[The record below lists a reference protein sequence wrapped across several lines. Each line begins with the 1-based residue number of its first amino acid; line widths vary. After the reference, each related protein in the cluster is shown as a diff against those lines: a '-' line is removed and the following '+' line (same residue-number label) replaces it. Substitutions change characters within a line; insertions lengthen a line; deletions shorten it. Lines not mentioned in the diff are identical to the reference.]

1 MSLLDRLLPKLK
13 AINEQSR
20 ISNSDTHPISEHN
33 KQEPSITAS
42 SSQQS
47 QIFDLTDACDE
58 ADVGLDIWPSAPLAP
73 TTLKRPL
80 EQAVDDC
87 VDDRSKTAKPFNDKQ
102 PRLDEYSL
110 PSSYQPIPSIS
121 RTSSSS
127 SSSSSSSQPTNNN
140 NTTSNSTSKLTLNN
154 YALRPTSDATY
165 DDVKTVN
172 LQHKDFVNYEV
183 VLYVD
188 SREKEHMLVKGKILV
203 SLPYT
208 NNPAYNDSFIICDII
223 I

>member
-20 ISNSDTHPISEHN
+20 ISNSDIHAMSEHN
-33 KQEPSITAS
+33 KQELSITAS

-47 QIFDLTDACDE
+47 QIFDLTDGCDD
-58 ADVGLDIWPSAPLAP
+58 ADMWPSAPLAP

-87 VDDRSKTAKPFNDKQ
+87 VDDRRTPAMPFNDKQ
-102 PRLDEYSL
+102 PCIGDYSL

-127 SSSSSSSQPTNNN
+127 SSSSQPPYNNS
-140 NTTSNSTSKLTLNN
+140 TTSNSTSTLTLNN
-154 YALRPTSDATY
+154 YALRPSSDAIY

-172 LQHKDFVNYEV
+172 LQHKDLVNYEV

-203 SLPYT
+203 SPPY
-208 NNPAYNDSFIICDII
+208 
-223 I
+223 

>member
-20 ISNSDTHPISEHN
+20 ISNADIRPTSEHN
-33 KQEPSITAS
+33 KQQQSITAS

-47 QIFDLTDACDE
+47 QIFDLTDDCDD
-58 ADVGLDIWPSAPLAP
+58 ADVWPSAPLAP

-87 VDDRSKTAKPFNDKQ
+87 VDDRSTLAMPFNDKR
-102 PRLDEYSL
+102 PRLDDYSL
-110 PSSYQPIPSIS
+110 PSSFQPIPSIS

-127 SSSSSSSQPTNNN
+127 SSSSSSQPTNTNN
-140 NTTSNSTSKLTLNN
+140 NTSNSHSTSKLTLNN
-154 YALRPTSDATY
+154 YALRPTSDTIY

-172 LQHKDFVNYEV
+172 LQHKDLINYEV

-203 SLPYT
+203 SLPY
-208 NNPAYNDSFIICDII
+208 
-223 I
+223 

>member
-1 MSLLDRLLPKLK
+1 MS
-13 AINEQSR
+13 
-20 ISNSDTHPISEHN
+20 
-33 KQEPSITAS
+33 
-42 SSQQS
+42 
-47 QIFDLTDACDE
+47 
-58 ADVGLDIWPSAPLAP
+58 
-73 TTLKRPL
+73 
-80 EQAVDDC
+80 
-87 VDDRSKTAKPFNDKQ
+87 FNDKQ
-102 PRLDEYSL
+102 PRLDDYSL
-110 PSSYQPIPSIS
+110 PSSFQPIPSIS

-127 SSSSSSSQPTNNN
+127 SSSSQPSNNN
-140 NTTSNSTSKLTLNN
+140 NITSNSTSKLTLNN
-154 YALRPTSDATY
+154 YALRPTSDAIY

-172 LQHKDFVNYEV
+172 LQHKDLVNYEV